1 MSISTEKIT
10 AMDKQLFELNPN
22 PVLIYDPSDLS
33 VLEANAAFLKKY
45 QYREDEIGD
54 LSIEML
60 RPQQEQDQ
68 LKQELKDHNSESNT
82 SSEVFRHCSK
92 NDDLFYVTLS
102 SHQYMFNG
110 REARMVFIHDVTNR
124 IEAEKEAESAF
135 HELQHHVSNS
145 PLGMIKWNANFEV
158 IDWSKRAEKKTGYQ
172 KEEVLGKTPQFFQYY
187 SQEEWEQVKV
197 IVEAILSGE
206 MDQSRFDFRMY
217 AKGGSI
223 VDLRAHVSVL
233 RSQDGSLKSVLTF
246 LEDVTR
252 QNKMELR
259 YKRLFENAND
269 GIFLMEGD
277 VFIACNQEVCNI
289 FGCSKKEILGRSPGE
304 FSPEYQPD
312 GSSSLEKSRKVIEQA
327 FQDGP
332 QKFFWKH
339 KKKDGTL
346 VDTEVSLNSLSL
358 GEHKYIQAVVRD
370 ISDQKRYEKQLK
382 KSLEEKRVLISE
394 IHHRVKNNL
403 AIVSGLL
410 QMQVLSVGDPRL
422 KNYLQNSQLRIQ
434 SMALVHEMLY
444 QSSEFSEIKM
454 DTYIDK
460 LVHIVAETLDP
471 EEKDIQVEVNSD
483 DFVLNINQAIPCAL
497 CINEL
502 VNNCYEFAF
511 DGRKE
516 GAVYVNLTIEE
527 KIVQIEVKDNGIGLP
542 DTFEE
547 MRKTSLG
554 MSLVDNLMIQ
564 LETEVNIETGN
575 WGTSFSFSFEK
586 NDIAGSSSSGKI

>member
-1 MSISTEKIT
+1 M
-10 AMDKQLFELNPN
+10 
-22 PVLIYDPSDLS
+22 
-33 VLEANAAFLKKY
+33 
-45 QYREDEIGD
+45 
-54 LSIEML
+54 
-60 RPQQEQDQ
+60 
-68 LKQELKDHNSESNT
+68 
-82 SSEVFRHCSK
+82 
-92 NDDLFYVTLS
+92 
-102 SHQYMFNG
+102 
-110 REARMVFIHDVTNR
+110 
-124 IEAEKEAESAF
+124 
-135 HELQHHVSNS
+135 
-145 PLGMIKWNANFEV
+145 
-158 IDWSKRAEKKTGYQ
+158 
-172 KEEVLGKTPQFFQYY
+172 
-187 SQEEWEQVKV
+187 
-197 IVEAILSGE
+197 
-206 MDQSRFDFRMY
+206 
-217 AKGGSI
+217 
-223 VDLRAHVSVL
+223 
-233 RSQDGSLKSVLTF
+233 
-246 LEDVTR
+246 
-252 QNKMELR
+252 
-259 YKRLFENAND
+259 
-269 GIFLMEGD
+269 
-277 VFIACNQEVCNI
+277 
-289 FGCSKKEILGRSPGE
+289 
-304 FSPEYQPD
+304 
-312 GSSSLEKSRKVIEQA
+312 
-327 FQDGP
+327 
-332 QKFFWKH
+332 
-339 KKKDGTL
+339 
-346 VDTEVSLNSLSL
+346 
-358 GEHKYIQAVVRD
+358 RD

-511 DGRKE
+511 DGRQE